1 MELKFVLKYKQSSE
15 WTALGAVSVNEIKEH
30 ISSLIMP
37 LNEDEFAKRFN
48 VTMYTIQ
55 LAKLQNSSANKPIKS
70 VIQTAEELS
79 KIGTIPEVQAQKHII
94 EKVKTDEFW
103 ESADIF
109 ELDSVRETLRELL
122 KYLEKQT
129 QIIYTTHFE
138 DLIIRED
145 KGGAFYNANDLKNYR
160 KKVEFYLKE
169 HKDELAIFKLRNNKK
184 LTKQDLK
191 ALEDLM
197 WRELGSQSD
206 YEKEF
211 GEMPVNKLVR
221 KIVGLDRQAANEAF
235 SEFLNNKTLN
245 TKQIHFVKLIV
256 DYVVVNGFIEDNRIL
271 TEDPFRSVGTI
282 TELFKDNMNEARKI
296 MGVVSNIKTNAEEIG

>member
-1 MELKFVLKYKQSSE
+1 
-15 WTALGAVSVNEIKEH
+15 
-30 ISSLIMP
+30 MP
-37 LNEDEFAKRFN
+37 LNEDEFAKRFD

-55 LAKLQNSSANKPIKS
+55 PAKLQNSSANKPIKS

-79 KIGTIPEVQAQKHII
+79 KLGTIPEVQAQKYII
-94 EKVKTDEFW
+94 EKAKTDEFW

-109 ELDSVRETLRELL
+109 ELDSVREALRELL
-122 KYLEKQT
+122 KYLEKQA

-145 KGGAFYNANDLKNYR
+145 KGEAFYNANDLKNYR

-197 WRELGSQSD
+197 WKELGSQSD

-235 SEFLNNKTLN
+235 SEFLNNEALN
-245 TKQIHFVKLIV
+245 AKQIHFVKLIV
-256 DYVVVNGFIEDNRIL
+256 GYVVVNGFIEDNRML
-271 TEDPFRSVGTI
+271 TEDPFRSIGTI